1 MRRKVIKD
9 FANVFCQRIAQLPE
23 GYDLASFVH
32 YGSGTYELDILT
44 GKCELNGEPVPSLK
58 TCNVF
63 KDWLFSQL
71 DKHGIAHAE
80 IETARLIIGLDISA
94 IDARLVDT
102 HEFASAYFKFDLKSE
117 IRTDEKTYHAQLSHE
132 QTWGFDWYYNQLYG
146 STLHLSSTQP
156 SLKP

>member
-1 MRRKVIKD
+1 
-9 FANVFCQRIAQLPE
+9 LPE

-32 YGSGTYELDILT
+32 YGSGTYKLDILT
-44 GKCELNGEPVPSLK
+44 GKCELDGEPVPSLR

-63 KDWLFSQL
+63 KDWLFTQL

-80 IETARLIIGLDISA
+80 IEAARLIIGLDISG
-94 IDARLVDT
+94 IDVRLAGT
-102 HEFASAYFKFDLKSE
+102 NELASAYFKFDFQSE
-117 IRTDEKTYHAQLSHE
+117 IRTDEKTYYAQLSHE

-146 STLHLSSTQP
+146 STLYLSGAQS